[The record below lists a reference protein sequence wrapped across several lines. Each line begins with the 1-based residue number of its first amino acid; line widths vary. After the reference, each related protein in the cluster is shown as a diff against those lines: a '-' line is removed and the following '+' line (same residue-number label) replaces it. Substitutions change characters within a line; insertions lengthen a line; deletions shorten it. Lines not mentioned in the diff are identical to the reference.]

1 MSTAQQPPS
10 PRVVPFG
17 FFPAVSVAAGVVFS
31 VVGGGYL
38 SGVLAGH
45 GGALPTG
52 VYGFLDVLKGLF
64 LSPGD
69 PAAAWPEGS
78 QPGGPVLTWACIGV
92 LALACTCI
100 GIFVSTRMMLR
111 QAQRKARE
119 RGHADRKELVVRG
132 LTGKEAVKAAKSN
145 RLSLRET
152 ANRKIAASEVALRLG
167 RLYGSRSAADD
178 VFLQYRDGVM
188 IEGATGSGKSWRIA
202 WHRIVASAGFALVTS
217 TKPDLLWSTVS
228 HRLRVGKVR
237 VFDPENI
244 TRWPKNMRLRWSLLA
259 GCEDPDTAIR
269 RAAALVNV
277 LPADDSKNASYFKGK
292 AAVLMRCYLYAA
304 AHLGKD
310 LRTVRVWAAS
320 RGVQEVRELLA
331 AELPDWAADLEQILD
346 SKSDSSD
353 DVLGATT
360 QLLESLASPMLLA
373 AVDVPVDESEDL
385 EELVAGPNTV
395 YLVSDGKSGSCR
407 AFTSVLA
414 AEIYHLGKKV
424 GRQMPQERLDP
435 PMSLVLDEVN
445 NVAPIPELPALI
457 TDSGGGGISIW
468 AFSHGELQN
477 KKRWGTYEGEMFTTT
492 SPVRVILPGL
502 MDDAELAS
510 ISRLLGDYDEWHTP
524 HHAPRSRPVMSIRN
538 LREMPADQ
546 AIILYRGAAPALVH
560 LPTVWNV
567 PTVKAKVDASEEVYN
582 QICED
587 AELPD
592 WAAEVSEKD
601 KTADADAPES
611 VALS

>member
-1 MSTAQQPPS
+1 MNTPKPPA
-10 PRVVPFG
+10 PRFIPYEFW
-17 FFPAVSVAAGVVFS
+17 PLAAAAGGVVVS
-31 VVGGGYL
+31 VVGGGFV
-38 SGVLAGH
+38 SGMFAGH
-45 GGALPTG
+45 GGALPDG
-52 VYGFLDVLKGLF
+52 FYGFLTVMKGLVR
-64 LSPGD
+64 SPGD
-69 PAAAWPEGS
+69 PAAAWPDGTR
-78 QPGGPVLTWACIGV
+78 PGGPALTWVCI
-92 LALACTCI
+92 ALVAVAYVAAALYVA
-100 GIFVSTRMMLR
+100 GKVSAR
-111 QAQRKARE
+111 QSRRKARE
-119 RGHADRKELVVRG
+119 RGHADRRELLIRG
-132 LTGKEAVKAAKSN
+132 LTAKEAVKAAKTN
-145 RLSLRET
+145 RNSLKMI
-152 ANRKIAASEVALRLG
+152 ADRKIDAKTVALRLG

-244 TRWPKNMRLRWSLLA
+244 TRWPKDMRLRWSLLA
-259 GCEDPDTAIR
+259 GCEDPETAIR
-269 RAAALVNV
+269 RAAALVSV
-277 LPADDSKNASYFKGK
+277 LPADDAKNAAYFKGK

-320 RGVQEVRELLA
+320 RGVTEVRELLQA
-331 AELPDWAADLEQILD
+331 KLPDWAADLEQILD

-353 DVLGATT
+353 DVLGSTT
-360 QLLESLASPMLLA
+360 ELLASLASPRLLA
-373 AVDVPVDESEDL
+373 AVDVPIDESEDL
-385 EELVAGPNTV
+385 EKMVAGPNTV
-395 YLVSDGKSGSCR
+395 YLVSDGKTGSCR

-445 NVAPIPELPALI
+445 NVAPIPDLPSLI

-502 MDDAELAS
+502 MDDAELGS
-510 ISRLLGDYDEWHTP
+510 ISRLLGDYEEWITP
-524 HHAPRSRPVMSIRN
+524 HHAPRSRPVMSIRD

-546 AIILYRGAAPALVH
+546 AIMLYRGAAPALVH
-560 LPTVWNV
+560 LPTVWAL
-567 PTVKAKVDASEEVYN
+567 PAIKAQVDASEMVYN

-587 AELPD
+587 GELPD
-592 WAAEVSEKD
+592 WAAEASEP
-601 KTADADAPES
+601 ADDVDAPKS